1 MNSFGNTVLRRGGRK
16 GASGGEQGQGKDV
29 FTSGREA
36 NASADSEKKKRKD
49 KRNTRDSEVSME
61 DAFAAL
67 RATREPFISD
77 ESVIAKA
84 DDLTVKFESSS
95 SSDVELIMEEL
106 PPTRVQP
113 GTLIGHRG
121 WIIGDEAEE
130 GEGVEGDEVEE
141 EGKEGKPG
149 SQRNGRGLVDV
160 KKAQSVSKK
169 GAGSAKVKAG
179 RQKDD
184 FALSESER
192 EAGGSGDDQDPGGGA
207 EAKSPSAS
215 ARAKRRT
222 RVGRAAGGKAG
233 QQGQG
238 RDLALDHSVASGG
251 TPEVRSGLM
260 ARPPRSDL
268 KAGRKEV
275 VKQAKADGR
284 REGGARK
291 QAQEF
296 DDWVEAIRHHDPYEP
311 APGQLVFW
319 SRSSVTKALGAVEV
333 TGERWQAS
341 SEEEQQDLYR
351 AAVAWLEA
359 NKPKCSFA
367 QGRYRVTEA
376 VRGSPGLS
384 RADVSGDVDSGGASE
399 QQAERNAR
407 DASEGEGQRQQEE
420 LGPRGTGEESEGQR
434 GGGGGN
440 ATDGAARLEG
450 EDSGSDGPPAKR
462 ANTSSEGKLH
472 RSTRAENR
480 AQQQEERR
488 AARRAGRESL
498 GRSQSVT
505 PRALGRSKQAELEK
519 HKRLTRKRERAKR
532 DVQDLIEASLCQQ
545 RRQKKG
551 KKLTAEERT
560 LADFASTLS
569 PTKLLGAGFRL
580 SNEGNDPG
588 ADEDDAL
595 QELMEETGCDEEL
608 AKEALDLSCEWTG
621 SGRPSRLKAA
631 QWLMSQKD
639 GDGEGDSKGNRGA
652 SSDSDV
658 EFISHRTPGGT
669 TRTPS
674 GGKASGG
681 APGGHGRDDRR
692 DEKDGKVAD
701 AKVREENQK
710 SVSKKASRKSGG
722 NGPPSESESSEGSDE
737 GDSSSDGSLSESLSS
752 AFSSGSEGSDSSDS
766 EGGRS
771 SSRAA
776 KKRDSRGLE
785 TPSQRVS
792 RTSEAKRATRY
803 VRQLELALRID
814 VSWAREIYEE
824 CAAQGTTSYD
834 GLLRYFYRR
843 EVQHAKGTQRETTRA
858 LGGEQQRSPAAGG
871 EFNVSMPTFQL
882 PEWGSGQPPSGG
894 VHFSTLQKM
903 LEAYEKYDKQTNF
916 KTQVTFKSMVNHLL
930 KPNFESKCKLPET
943 VWLPPREDDWMRI
956 AEGKPERG
964 GWSDMRFL
972 KRVRRVLRPKGRT
985 NYEIAFEGLTLRHK
999 GNEEQLAVNLDLWG
1013 TKWLAKEKEAADEG
1027 KALPALKMKSY
1038 FKKAVAGVP
1047 RFRRWLEG
1055 RTFVSCKD
1063 WYGVLCRKLH
1073 KTLGQH
1079 AEAAYD
1085 KEREGEHR
1093 KHGGY
1098 GRGGGAYRGGY
1109 GGSGGGAARGGGAY
1123 RGGRGGGATDA
1134 TTGTTRPSRWG
1145 GTSEGK
1151 FSDADSGARVNA
1163 HTQGW
1168 GFHRTAEG
1176 WRRCIPSARS
1186 SCGEA
1191 LEAIEE
1197 LYGGCG
1203 GVVLLG
1209 VGPTVRST
1217 AGRKRLRRSCR
1228 KDLDGMTAKWRA

>member
-1 MNSFGNTVLRRGGRK
+1 
-16 GASGGEQGQGKDV
+16 
-29 FTSGREA
+29 
-36 NASADSEKKKRKD
+36 
-49 KRNTRDSEVSME
+49 
-61 DAFAAL
+61 
-67 RATREPFISD
+67 
-77 ESVIAKA
+77 
-84 DDLTVKFESSS
+84 
-95 SSDVELIMEEL
+95 
-106 PPTRVQP
+106 
-113 GTLIGHRG
+113 
-121 WIIGDEAEE
+121 
-130 GEGVEGDEVEE
+130 
-141 EGKEGKPG
+141 
-149 SQRNGRGLVDV
+149 
-160 KKAQSVSKK
+160 
-169 GAGSAKVKAG
+169 
-179 RQKDD
+179 
-184 FALSESER
+184 
-192 EAGGSGDDQDPGGGA
+192 
-207 EAKSPSAS
+207 
-215 ARAKRRT
+215 
-222 RVGRAAGGKAG
+222 
-233 QQGQG
+233 
-238 RDLALDHSVASGG
+238 
-251 TPEVRSGLM
+251 VRSGL
-260 ARPPRSDL
+260 RWPPRSDL
-268 KAGRKEV
+268 KAGRKAV

-296 DDWVEAIRHHDPYEP
+296 DDWVEAIRHHDPYEV
-311 APGQLVFW
+311 APGQVVFW
-319 SRSSVTKALGAVEV
+319 SRSSAVKALSAVEV
-333 TGERWQAS
+333 TAERWQAS
-341 SEEEQQDLYR
+341 SEEEQQELYQ
-351 AAVAWLEA
+351 AAVAWLES
-359 NKPKCSFA
+359 NKPKSSFA
-367 QGRYRVTEA
+367 QGRYRVTGA
-376 VRGSPGLS
+376 VPGSPGLS
-384 RADVSGDVDSGGASE
+384 RADVSGDAESGGAGE
-399 QQAERNAR
+399 PNTGENAR
-407 DASEGEGQRQQEE
+407 ASAEGEGQREQEQ
-420 LGPRGTGEESEGQR
+420 LGPGRTGEESEGQR

-440 ATDGAARLEG
+440 ATDGAGELKG

-462 ANTSSEGKLH
+462 ANTSSEGKPH
-472 RSTRAENR
+472 RSTRSEDR
-480 AQQQEERR
+480 ARQQEERR

-498 GRSQSVT
+498 SRSQSVT
-505 PRALGRSKQAELEK
+505 PRALGRSKQAELDK

-532 DVQDLIEASLCQQ
+532 DVLDLIEASLCQQ

-551 KKLTAEERT
+551 KTLTSAERT

-580 SNEGNDPG
+580 SNEGIDPG
-588 ADEDDAL
+588 LDEDDAL
-595 QELMEETGCDEEL
+595 HELMEETGCNEEL

-631 QWLMSQKD
+631 QWLMSQRD
-639 GDGEGDSKGNRGA
+639 GDGEGDSKGKGGA

-658 EFISHRTPGGT
+658 EFVSHRTPGGT

-681 APGGHGRDDRR
+681 APGGHGRGDRR

-710 SVSKKASRKSGG
+710 SVSKNASRKSGG

-814 VSWAREIYEE
+814 ASWAREIYEE

-882 PEWGSGQPPSGG
+882 PEWGSGQPPNGG

-1013 TKWLAKEKEAADEG
+1013 TKWLAKEREAADEG

-1085 KEREGEHR
+1085 KEREGDHR
-1093 KHGGY
+1093 EHGGY

-1145 GTSEGK
+1145 GNSEGK

-1163 HTQGW
+1163 HT
-1168 GFHRTAEG
+1168 A
-1176 WRRCIPSARS
+1176 
-1186 SCGEA
+1186 
-1191 LEAIEE
+1191 
-1197 LYGGCG
+1197 
-1203 GVVLLG
+1203 G
-1209 VGPTVRST
+1209 VGISPHSGGLETMHSERQEQLRGGARGDRGALRGVRRVGF
-1217 AGRKRLRRSCR
+1217 AGGGTNRQVNSGAEETKEKLPKGPRWHDSKMASLRCRDPDCGTRQDVPFCQGCALHGHDRQFCYKAGEPLFNPSGYWCVNRPNENPIEGLGKRREGAAPIATGRSNM
-1228 KDLDGMTAKWRA
+1228 LDASSSL